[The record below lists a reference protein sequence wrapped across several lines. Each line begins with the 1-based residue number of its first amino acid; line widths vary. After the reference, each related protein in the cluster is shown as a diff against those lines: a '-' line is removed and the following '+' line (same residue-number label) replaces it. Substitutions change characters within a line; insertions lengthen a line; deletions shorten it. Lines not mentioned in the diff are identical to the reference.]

1 MLNHTRS
8 LPRHVKPYGSR
19 QSPGR
24 YRLALLLAAGS
35 VLALACT
42 GGRQEART
50 TVASTPVPPLAGGAT
65 PFSTPRISTLAPTAT
80 GTASAVA
87 PAAGEPT
94 VRVRFAVR
102 VLYEEYVTPLDPA
115 QLFADAWQ
123 GAADALRQA
132 GAPNVPPPPTFPHD
146 FDAAA
151 ALHTQAFPQLERLAQ
166 GRLSERQLTD
176 AALHALA
183 ARRNDCHTQYLPPDL
198 APRAAAT
205 LRGQAKQLVGVQFS
219 AEAPLRIV
227 AVTPGSEAEAQGL
240 RRGQLV
246 IAVNGEPVGDRQPAQ
261 ALASVAQRNESGQPS
276 SFTVSEPGGA
286 PFDATLTPQ
295 PIPLVTA
302 VREPGNLGLL
312 RFDTFE
318 LGDAQAQELRRDLE
332 QFEADGVR
340 GWILDL
346 RFNGGGQPPDR
357 IAGLFVA
364 SGLLWTVAPRN
375 GAPEPHMAPGNALPV
390 QRPLVIMTSR
400 GSLSSAEILAAVLQA
415 TGRATIVGEQTAGCV
430 GEAKIEG
437 LLDGS
442 SLEFSVARVLI
453 GPQQREIAG
462 RGVAPDLAVAPND
475 AAPDDPQLTAAIGVL
490 LRQLAGR

>member
-1 MLNHTRS
+1 MSRRRS
-8 LPRHVKPYGSR
+8 APR
-19 QSPGR
+19 PGFGLLV
-24 YRLALLLAAGS
+24 LACCA
-35 VLALACT
+35 ALACC
-42 GGRQEART
+42 GGRTGART
-50 TVASTPVPPLAGGAT
+50 AAVSTPALPIVGSAT
-65 PFSTPRISTLAPTAT
+65 PFSTSRTSTPRAATGAATAT
-80 GTASAVA
+80 AA

-102 VLYEEYVTPLDPA
+102 VLFEEYVTPLDPA

-123 GAADALRQA
+123 GAAEALRQA
-132 GAPNVPPPPTFPHD
+132 GAPNVPPPPAFPHD

-151 ALHTQAFPQLERLAQ
+151 ALHTQAFPELERLAQ
-166 GRLSERQLTD
+166 GRLSEPQLTD

-183 ARRNDCHTQYLPPDL
+183 VRRNDCHTQYLPPDL
-198 APRAAAT
+198 APRAAAN

-219 AEAPLRIV
+219 SEAPLRVV
-227 AVTPGSEAEAQGL
+227 AVTPGSEAEAEGL
-240 RRGQLV
+240 RRGQIV

-261 ALASVAQRNESGQPS
+261 ALASVAQRNERGQPS
-276 SFTVSEPGGA
+276 TFTVSEPDGA
-286 PFDATLTPQ
+286 PFDVTLTPQ
-295 PIPLVTA
+295 PIPLVTV

-318 LGDAQAQELRRDLE
+318 LGDAQYQELRRDLD
-332 QFEADGVR
+332 QFEAEGVR

-346 RFNGGGQPPDR
+346 RFNGGGQPPDK
-357 IAGLFVA
+357 IAGLFVP
-364 SGLLWTVAPRN
+364 SGLLWTVAPRS
-375 GAPEPHMAPGNALPV
+375 GAPEPHTAPGNALPV

-415 TGRATIVGEQTAGCV
+415 SGRATIVGEQTPGCV

-453 GPQQREIAG
+453 GPQQRDIAG
-462 RGVAPDLAVAPND
+462 HGVTPDLAVAPND
-475 AAPDDPQLTAAIGVL
+475 AAANDPQLVAAIAVL
-490 LRQLAGR
+490 QRPIAGR

>member
-1 MLNHTRS
+1 MTQ
-8 LPRHVKPYGSR
+8 YGSG
-19 QSPGR
+19 QPPSR
-24 YRLALLLAAGS
+24 YSLVLLLAVGS
-35 VLALACT
+35 ALAVACT
-42 GGRQEART
+42 GGRQGARIT
-50 TVASTPVPPLAGGAT
+50 AVSTPALPIAGSAT
-65 PFSTPRISTLAPTAT
+65 PFSTPRISAPGAAT
-80 GTASAVA
+80 GTANATA
-87 PAAGEPT
+87 TPIAGEPT

-123 GAADALRQA
+123 GAADALQQA
-132 GAPNVPPPPTFPHD
+132 GVANVPPAPAFPHD

-151 ALHTQAFPQLERLAQ
+151 ALHTQAFPQLERLAK
-166 GRLSERQLTD
+166 GRLSDRQLTD
-176 AALHALA
+176 AALHELA

-198 APRAAAT
+198 APRAAAN

-219 AEAPLRIV
+219 TEAPLRIV
-227 AVTPGSEAEAQGL
+227 AVTPGSEAETLGL

-246 IAVNGEPVGDRQPAQ
+246 LAVNGQPVGDRQPAQ
-261 ALASVAQRNESGQPS
+261 ALASVAQHNESGQPS
-276 SFTVSEPGGA
+276 TFTVSEPGGA
-286 PFDATLTPQ
+286 PFDVTLTPQ

-302 VREPGNLGLL
+302 VREPGNVGLL

-318 LGDAQAQELRRDLE
+318 LGDAQYQELRRDLD
-332 QFEADGVR
+332 QFEAEGVR

-357 IAGLFVA
+357 IAGLFVQ

-375 GAPEPHMAPGNALPV
+375 GAPEQHMAPGNALSV

-400 GSLSSAEILAAVLQA
+400 GSLSSAEILAAALQA
-415 TGRATIVGEQTAGCV
+415 SGRATIVGEQTPGCV

-442 SLEFSVARVLI
+442 SLEFSVARLLI
-453 GPQQREIAG
+453 GPQQRDIAG
-462 RGVAPDLAVAPND
+462 RGITPDLAVAPND
-475 AAPDDPQLTAAIGVL
+475 AAADDPQLIAAIGVL
-490 LRQLAGR
+490 ERQLVGR